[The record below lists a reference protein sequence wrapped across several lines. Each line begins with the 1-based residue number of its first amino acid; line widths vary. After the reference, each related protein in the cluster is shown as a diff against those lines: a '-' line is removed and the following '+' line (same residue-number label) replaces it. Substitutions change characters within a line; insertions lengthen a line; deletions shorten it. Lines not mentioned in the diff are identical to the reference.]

1 MTTTESGTSATTGT
15 GEGPK
20 GIRITDAAA
29 AQIRRIAE
37 ERGTVEGALRVGV
50 KGGGCSGLS
59 YVMDWAAKPN
69 PSDKVFENDGA
80 RVVCDP
86 KSILFLDGMTIAW
99 KSTLQET
106 GFQLENPNVKKSC
119 GCGSSFSV

>member
-1 MTTTESGTSATTGT
+1 MRTGNSIEQGSTTPGA
-15 GEGPK
+15 
-20 GIRITDAAA
+20 GIQITDQAAV
-29 AQIRRIAE
+29 QIRRIAE
-37 ERGTVEGALRVGV
+37 ERGTMEGALRVGV

-59 YVMDWAAKPN
+59 YVMDWATKPN
-69 PSDKVFENDGA
+69 PNDKVFENDGA

-86 KSILFLDGMTIAW
+86 KSLMFLEGMTIAW
-99 KSTLQET
+99 KNTLQEK